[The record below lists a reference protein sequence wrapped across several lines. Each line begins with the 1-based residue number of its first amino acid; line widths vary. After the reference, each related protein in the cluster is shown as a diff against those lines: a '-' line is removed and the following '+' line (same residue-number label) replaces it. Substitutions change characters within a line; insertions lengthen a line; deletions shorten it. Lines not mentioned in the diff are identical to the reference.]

1 MADVH
6 QACDRRASLW
16 KNRDFVMLWLIGLVT
31 FLLRWLEILVYGVY
45 AYSETGSALVVAM
58 LTMLRVLPLGLFGA
72 VFGVIAERIV
82 RRHAL
87 RLSVAGLLFS
97 AIVLCLISIGGFLE
111 VWHLAAASF
120 INGVAWAADNSVRRA
135 MMGDVVGAA
144 RMDSA
149 MSLEV
154 GTSNATRLAGP
165 SIGGL
170 LLTYTG
176 IQGIFFLALVAYAI
190 GLWAAMQ
197 VRARNKPATG
207 ERLPLAAGLVGAWA
221 VLRVDARFTGLLWLT
236 VLFNLFAW
244 PVLSLIPVIAHD
256 RLGLSADGIG
266 YLASMDGLGALL
278 FAFVL
283 LRISRPERQGKIY
296 VAGVLAFLLMLPVFA
311 LATHVW
317 VAALAL
323 LLVGCGQAGFAVMQ
337 ATITYAVAPVD
348 RRSQAMGI
356 MTMCIGVGPLG
367 FIFVGLLAETVGA
380 TATALICSGTGVLA
394 VVFSWR
400 WWSATW
406 RG

>member
-1 MADVH
+1 
-6 QACDRRASLW
+6 
-16 KNRDFVMLWLIGLVT
+16 MLWLIGLVT

-45 AYSETGSALVVAM
+45 AYSETGSALIVAM

-87 RLSVAGLLFS
+87 RISIAGLLLS
-97 AIVLCLISIGGFLE
+97 AIVLCLMSIGGYLE
-111 VWHLAAASF
+111 VWHLAVASF
-120 INGVAWAADNSVRRA
+120 VNGVAWSADNSVRRA
-135 MMGDVVGAA
+135 MMGDVVGAT

-176 IQGIFFLALVAYAI
+176 IQGIFLLALVAYAI
-190 GLWAAMQ
+190 GLWAALQ
-197 VRARNKPATG
+197 VRAHNSPATG
-207 ERLPLAAGLVGAWA
+207 ERLSLGAGLMGAWT
-221 VLRVDARFTGLLWLT
+221 VLRADARFTGLLWLT
-236 VLFNLFAW
+236 VIFNLFGW

-296 VAGVLAFLLMLPVFA
+296 VAGVLVFLLMLPLFA
-311 LATHVW
+311 LATQVW
-317 VAALAL
+317 VASLAL

-337 ATITYAVAPVD
+337 ATITYAVAPLD

-367 FIFVGLLAETVGA
+367 FVFVGLLAETVGA
-380 TATALICSGTGVLA
+380 AATALTCSIAGVLA
-394 VVFSWR
+394 ITFSWP